1 MSKIGGGW
9 YPISMKKTSLYIE
22 PEIDAA
28 LTRIAEQRG
37 ITKAELI
44 RRSLRDVAEA
54 VPRPQISAIGIG
66 EGPDDVAKDVDRH
79 LAETGFG
86 T

>member
-1 MSKIGGGW
+1 
-9 YPISMKKTSLYIE
+9 MKKTSLYIE
-22 PEIDAA
+22 PEVDAA

-44 RRSLRDVAEA
+44 RRSLRDVAVA
-54 VPRPQISAIGIG
+54 APRPQISAIGVG
-66 EGPDDVAKDVDRH
+66 EGPGDVSENMDRH

-86 T
+86 A